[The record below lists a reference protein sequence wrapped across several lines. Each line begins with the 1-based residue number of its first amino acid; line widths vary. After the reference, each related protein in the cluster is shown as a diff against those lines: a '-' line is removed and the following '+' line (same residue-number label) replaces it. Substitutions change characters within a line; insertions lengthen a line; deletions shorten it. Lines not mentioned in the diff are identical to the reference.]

1 MGREPLLGAGHV
13 DSVMGYGAVFVGG
26 IWKGGCCSRVYME
39 LYETEGWIRCMH
51 LQDSGIYK
59 LYREKCEGVVW
70 I

>member
-1 MGREPLLGAGHV
+1 MEACYRRDLERGLL
-13 DSVMGYGAVFVGG
+13 F
-26 IWKGGCCSRVYME
+26 RVYME
-39 LYETEGWIRCMH
+39 PYGTEGRIKCMH